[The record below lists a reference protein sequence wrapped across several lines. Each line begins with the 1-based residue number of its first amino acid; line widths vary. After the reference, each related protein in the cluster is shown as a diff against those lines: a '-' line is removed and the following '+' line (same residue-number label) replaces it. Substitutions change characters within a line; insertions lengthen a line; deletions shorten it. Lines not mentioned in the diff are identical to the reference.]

1 MDFKITEQ
9 YLKSKSSD
17 ESKCEDRTFISE
29 NFVAV
34 INGATSK
41 SRLEFSSKSIGQM
54 AGKIIMKALSLL
66 PYDANAQNAIKSLT
80 KSVFDFYKKH
90 DLVERMKS
98 NPVDRLS
105 ASVAIFSVFRK
116 EVWMVG
122 DCQVMNNG
130 VVYTNEKK
138 VDVLLSEIRSICI
151 KASIYE
157 GNTIGKLLK
166 KDIGREA
173 IMPLLTRQSYFQNQN
188 FNHPYSYAV
197 IDGFPPDSSE
207 IKIIKEIGNEL
218 ILASDGYPKLFS
230 TLKDSEK
237 YLQSIIENDPLCFHL
252 HKSTKGLQKNQV
264 SFDDRA
270 FVKIEIPQL
279 ASSSIINST
288 SIGLKCR

>member
-1 MDFKITEQ
+1 MNFKITEQ

-17 ESKCEDRTFISE
+17 ESKCEDKIFISE

-34 INGATSK
+34 IDGATSK
-41 SRLEFSSKSIGQM
+41 SRLEFESKSTGQV
-54 AGKIIMKALSLL
+54 AGEIIMKALSLL

-80 KSVFDFYKKH
+80 SSAFDFYKKH
-90 DLVERMKS
+90 NLVERMKS

-105 ASVAIFSVFRK
+105 ASVAIFSAFRK

-130 VVYTNEKK
+130 AVHTNEKK

-157 GNTIGKLLK
+157 GNTIESILK
-166 KDIGREA
+166 NDIGREA
-173 IMPLLTRQSYFQNQN
+173 IMSLLTRQSFFQNQN
-188 FNHPYSYAV
+188 FDHTYSYAV

-207 IKIIKEIGNEL
+207 IKIIQEIGSEL
-218 ILASDGYPKLFS
+218 ILASDGYPRLFS
-230 TLKDSEK
+230 TLKESEK

-270 FVKIEIPQL
+270 FIRIEVF
-279 ASSSIINST
+279 
-288 SIGLKCR
+288 